1 MDNRRT
7 FKDLD
12 FAFID
17 HPVTHDVSVLSGVD
31 SIKQS
36 VRNLIFTQ
44 HYEKPFHPEV
54 GCHTTGLLFENILPS
69 TQIMIKKSV
78 ETVINNY
85 EPRVNLINVIVDI
98 NEDSNGYDLRIEYS
112 IKNRPEQFV
121 LDMFL
126 ERLR

>member
-1 MDNRRT
+1 
-7 FKDLD
+7 
-12 FAFID
+12 
-17 HPVTHDVSVLSGVD
+17 
-31 SIKQS
+31 
-36 VRNLIFTQ
+36 
-44 HYEKPFHPEV
+44 
-54 GCHTTGLLFENILPS
+54 
-69 TQIMIKKSV
+69 MIKKSV

-98 NEDSNGYDLRIEYS
+98 NEDYNGYDLRIEYS